1 MTWLLKKRAIPNAER
16 KAYVMTAPLSR
27 SPLPRSLRT
36 MTLSPHPAVGAT
48 EVGTDVIR
56 PSEILE
62 DSARGVI
69 EKLAEGNFQSILRI
83 TSKQGTVRANHYH
96 KRDSHLCYLL
106 KGKLEYVWR
115 EALDE
120 QAPLQRMVINPGQ
133 LFYTPPMV
141 AHAMVFLED
150 SEFYAFSTEP
160 RHGRSAYEDEVVRVK
175 LVEPPAA

>member
-1 MTWLLKKRAIPNAER
+1 MKEHAPGA
-16 KAYVMTAPLSR
+16 TAPAR
-27 SPLPRSLRT
+27 IAEEVLRK
-36 MTLSPHPAVGAT
+36 PK
-48 EVGTDVIR
+48 I
-56 PSEILE
+56 IE

-83 TSKQGTVRANHYH
+83 TSKSGTVRANHYH
-96 KRDSHLCYLL
+96 TRDSHLCYLT

-115 EALDE
+115 DALDE
-120 QAPLQRMVINPGQ
+120 QAPLQHIVIEQGQ

-160 RHGRSAYEDEVVRVK
+160 RHGRSAYEDELVRVK
-175 LVEPPAA
+175 LVEPPAAL